1 MHLMRVLGVM
11 LRYLAEVH
19 NRSHPAV
26 DHEVILAARVHHKL
40 WLSGWRVVGLVACS
54 FSGVMNFFDVLDGM
68 VLDWRVLLLLH
79 VCDVQHMGVAWHH
92 GLMRHNMFSVHC
104 SDRPG
109 SEAAEACWRDSSAEP
124 PHRSHPEVP
133 LEVRAPT
140 DGDALP
146 RTSVR
151 LNVSTGWQ
159 VRRRW

>member
-68 VLDWRVLLLLH
+68 DLD
-79 VCDVQHMGVAWHH
+79 
-92 GLMRHNMFSVHC
+92 
-104 SDRPG
+104 
-109 SEAAEACWRDSSAEP
+109 
-124 PHRSHPEVP
+124 
-133 LEVRAPT
+133 
-140 DGDALP
+140 
-146 RTSVR
+146 
-151 LNVSTGWQ
+151 
-159 VRRRW
+159 